1 MTPTTM
7 PIRQL
12 PLDALI
18 NLAHFHRE
26 HEKYYAIAPLRQA
39 EDVLR
44 ASQTLK
50 ALADRWSSLDVRAH
64 HSTAAPAY
72 AGCEDL
78 NDATAI
84 ETSGVLF
91 MEGPS
96 EPAEITKLKDD
107 LRTQATGG
115 ERTGAW
121 LKEAMGVSWQS
132 AGALLQVPPLADL
145 LGERHRIIANNW
157 LAADMS
163 RLAATSLQRAV
174 EILDAVD
181 FTPSGLRADLAGS
194 RTTPGYLYSAAMLL
208 DRAADLAVTS
218 TTLTR
223 DSEPAWR
230 AWQTRVESLRT
241 GEAVSRHPSPDPG
254 QQLDC
259 THLDSADRP
268 TSDSRQSAP
277 RALSTLGPTAP
288 PRHGRN

>member
-1 MTPTTM
+1 M
-7 PIRQL
+7 PSRQL
-12 PLDALI
+12 PLDALA

-44 ASQTLK
+44 ASRTLK
-50 ALADRWSSLDVRAH
+50 ALADRWSSLDVRRDGG
-64 HSTAAPAY
+64 TVAPAY
-72 AGCEDL
+72 SGCEDL
-78 NDATAI
+78 NDPTAI

-91 MEGPS
+91 MEGAFA
-96 EPAEITKLKDD
+96 PAEITQLKDD

-115 ERTGAW
+115 EQTGAW

-163 RLAATSLQRAV
+163 RLAAALLQRAV

-181 FTPSGLRADLAGS
+181 FTPSGLRTDLAGP

-230 AWQTRVESLRT
+230 AWQARVETLRAAESVA
-241 GEAVSRHPSPDPG
+241 GHPTQDPG
-254 QQLDC
+254 QHPDRAQRRG
-259 THLDSADRP
+259 ADHP
-268 TSDSRQSAP
+268 V
-277 RALSTLGPTAP
+277 STG
-288 PRHGRN
+288 